1 MLLPGST
8 RAVSLYQ
15 AHSSLAG
22 SPGSLSPFI
31 FRLYEGEV
39 ARSAV
44 LGESGKDRL
53 QKTRA
58 LRAQE
63 QLLFSC

>member
-15 AHSSLAG
+15 AHSSLEG
-22 SPGSLSPFI
+22 SPRVSQFI
-31 FRLYEGEV
+31 FHLYEGEV
-39 ARSAV
+39 ARTAV